1 MLLKP
6 DVIPYLTGE
15 KFSNGLMVEF
25 DFEAEDQV
33 VRSRID
39 WLERLCNQKK
49 VIHAGCVDH
58 NMTQIHHK
66 LKRDKWVHAR
76 LAGCTSRCL
85 GIDKD
90 ESGISYLRD
99 ELGYQDVECLDLV
112 SGESD
117 LIGQT
122 QWDYLLLGEVLEHID
137 DPVRFLGSI
146 RAKYA
151 ANVKEIMITV
161 PNAFAREIFR
171 RVRQNKEPI
180 NSDHRYWFTPYT
192 LAKVAWAAGLQIRYF
207 RLCQNGVVKR
217 RAWLKN
223 LRLRTQPLTRNNIIM
238 VAGLD
243 TGQPAQ

>member
-1 MLLKP
+1 MRLKA

-25 DFEAEDQV
+25 EFESEDYA

-39 WLERLCNQKK
+39 WLEKLCTAKK

-58 NMTQIHHK
+58 NPDQIDHK

-76 LAGCTSRCL
+76 IAACASQCL
-85 GIDKD
+85 GIDNNP
-90 ESGISYLRD
+90 SGISYLRD

-112 SGESD
+112 TDESD
-117 LIGQT
+117 LVGQT
-122 QWDYLLLGEVLEHID
+122 QWDYLLLGEVLEHIN
-137 DPVRFLGSI
+137 DPIGFLRSI
-146 RAKYA
+146 RARYA
-151 ANVKEIMITV
+151 THVKQILITV

-180 NSDHRYWFTPYT
+180 NTDHRYWFTPYT
-192 LAKVAWAAGLQIRYF
+192 LAKVACTAGLDIHYF

-223 LRLRTQPLTRNNIIM
+223 FHLKIQPLTRNNIIL
-238 VAGLD
+238 VAGFGD
-243 TGQPAQ
+243 PPAQS